1 MELLEKLIKALG
13 ELSKMTDETYKALL
27 VIRDNLNK
35 KLDDIRNNLTND
47 SDIAEFDN
55 FKKLLLDS
63 VKAGELMLIEAL
75 EKANE
80 YEPKNPPSLD
90 PVVDSGAAVVS
101 DPSAHMDKSS
111 SSDSDTKSAEHV
123 AHSDSDRVS
132 ISTQTD
138 DSGTFSRDV
147 VPDNDTSA
155 SSHTTKT
162 NTSKYTSTGTD
173 SSKEYTDTSIDS
185 TSSAP
190 PSSSAS
196 TRKTVS
202 SETSTSAGTDSAKK
216 YTDLSIDSTSSA
228 PPSSSASDRR
238 PDSSGNSASAGTDSA
253 KKYTDT
259 NIDSASSARQSSSA
273 TSRATASSGS
283 NADFSQPANAGLSG
297 RKATS
302 QNIDTNR
309 NPSSN
314 QPGRAGT
321 SNFSDISQKPQ
332 ADRTPGAVNR
342 NNAGP
347 DSPNSGNMRPP
358 AASASASAPTPFG
371 GGPAVRPQANRPSGA
386 FAAQSNAR
394 PGATQQTP
402 VGSAPPSNR
411 HGNIATP
418 GNANFPPGSPQAVQ
432 TSEPIYN
439 LVCKKPKFMG
449 TIIKVIRKNF
459 KDDEKITVESIL
471 SKKVSLKILRGI
483 IRAYGQELLK
493 DPKVKKTLR
502 ELLVYINNIPK
513 EKRTKEEQWTIG
525 VINRRPDLK
534 KELLS

>member
-13 ELSKMTDETYKALL
+13 ELSKMTDEAYKALL
-27 VIRDNLNK
+27 VIKDNLK
-35 KLDDIRNNLTND
+35 DKLDDIRKNLKND
-47 SDIAEFDN
+47 SDIAEFDD

-80 YEPKNPPSLD
+80 YGSKNPPSLD
-90 PVVDSGAAVVS
+90 PVVDLDSAVT
-101 DPSAHMDKSS
+101 
-111 SSDSDTKSAEHV
+111 SDTKKP
-123 AHSDSDRVS
+123 S
-132 ISTQTD
+132 ISTDTSTQSDKTAASASNRVSVSTQTE
-138 DSGTFSRDV
+138 DSETVSRDV
-147 VPDNDTSA
+147 VPDTDTST
-155 SSHTTKT
+155 SSNTKT
-162 NTSKYTSTGTD
+162 KKKKGSKKSN
-173 SSKEYTDTSIDS
+173 KEYTDTSIDS
-185 TSSAP
+185 ASSAP
-190 PSSSAS
+190 QGSSAS

-202 SETSTSAGTDSAKK
+202 SETSTSAETDSAKK

-259 NIDSASSARQSSSA
+259 NIDSAASARKSSSA

-283 NADFSQPANAGLSG
+283 NADFSQPADAGLSG

-358 AASASASAPTPFG
+358 AATASASAPTPFG